1 MTNINV
7 NLNAQET
14 TDREGRLSMS
24 HRADGARGHN
34 TRGAEGKTS
43 KKGVAHVRPDEGR
56 RSLRVFGELVT
67 CKVTSDQTGG
77 AYSLFEVT
85 TQPGEGPPPHV
96 HHREDESFYVLEGE
110 YEFFSGKGIIRAG
123 VGSLLCVPRG
133 ALHAHKNVGADAGR
147 LLATQTPGGLYERFF
162 EEVGETVDGD
172 DGGSPAFEDRSDAR
186 TISEVAAE
194 HGIEI
199 PQPIAQ

>member
-1 MTNINV
+1 
-7 NLNAQET
+7 
-14 TDREGRLSMS
+14 MS
-24 HRADGARGHN
+24 HSVDGARGHN
-34 TRGAEGKTS
+34 TREAEGKTS
-43 KKGVAHVRPDEGR
+43 KKGVSHVRPAEGR

-96 HHREDESFYVLEGE
+96 HHREDECFYVLEGE
-110 YEFFSGKGIIRAG
+110 YEFFSGEGIIRAG
-123 VGSLLCVPRG
+123 AGSLLCVPRG
-133 ALHAHKNVGADAGR
+133 ALHTHKNVGEDVGR

-162 EEVGETVDGD
+162 DEVGEEVGSDE
-172 DGGSPAFEDRSDAR
+172 GGPPTFEDQPDAR
-186 TISEVAAE
+186 TIMDVAAE

-199 PQPIAQ
+199 PPPIATQ

>member
-1 MTNINV
+1 
-7 NLNAQET
+7 
-14 TDREGRLSMS
+14 MS
-24 HRADGARGHN
+24 HSVEGARN
-34 TRGAEGKTS
+34 RKTRGADSETS
-43 KKGVAHVRPDEGR
+43 KKGVTHVRPDEGT

-85 TQPGEGPPPHV
+85 TQPGEGPPSHV

-110 YEFFSGKGIIRAG
+110 YEFFSGEGTIRAG
-123 VGSLLCVPRG
+123 AGSLLCVPRG
-133 ALHAHKNVGADAGR
+133 ALHAHKNVGEDVGR

-162 EEVGETVDGD
+162 DEVGEAMDGVE
-172 DGGSPAFEDRSDAR
+172 GGHPAFENQPDAR
-186 TISEVAAE
+186 TIMKVAAE

-199 PQPIAQ
+199 PPPIATQ